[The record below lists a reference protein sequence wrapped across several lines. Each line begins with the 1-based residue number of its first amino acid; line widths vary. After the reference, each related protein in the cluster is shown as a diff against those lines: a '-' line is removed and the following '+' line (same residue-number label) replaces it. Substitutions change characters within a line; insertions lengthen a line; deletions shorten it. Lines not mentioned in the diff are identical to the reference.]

1 MMRPPSTPARTPR
14 RQSAIHTPG
23 PVTTMLHVG
32 QSVTFE
38 VGGEPMTGTL
48 RFVGPVDGKSGEWAG
63 VQLDD
68 HFAGRGKN
76 DGSVQGQQYFACPPQ
91 CGLFLPLAKVQPRKR
106 LEVEDLRP
114 PTQQTPRPR
123 PRPSLPTAVTP
134 TRLASSTAT
143 PTRLAGPRSSIGST
157 PSALSRSSRASL
169 GGTPAARRPPSR
181 QQAAPPPEVPP
192 IPSAYGLAR
201 SMTPSSATGRVTPAL
216 TRSETPRRRTSMA
229 PPPPVERPVTP
240 SLRSSSRQSFASSVS
255 RQSHRSSLAGGGG
268 EDASELRHLLDASE
282 RLGREMEDRL
292 VEKSRRI
299 KELEDAALERERRF
313 EDRVRQLESEAEASQ
328 RQADQTRLEAEQRQ
342 HEASR
347 SADSR
352 QANERKHLAKEAEI
366 ESLRERLARANDEH
380 ARVAG
385 DLQAEVDKLRKA
397 GQALCE
403 TYEDKIA
410 EIELARLEAL
420 DLVDELRRDR
430 PPPLLEPAAEPKA
443 AAAAVGG
450 GAAAIDAENARAEVE
465 HLRAKVATLE
475 EQLED
480 VRAQLE
486 QEIADARVRRH
497 KAIEAE
503 TSLKDQ
509 IRAAQAETDSTKR
522 ERDRLASRVR
532 ELEAALSESQATLE
546 AERSELETL
555 REDSRG
561 GEALTAVKADLDRS
575 ERETAQLT
583 DLVARLREDLRQAD
597 RSSSSDAEVARLRRQ
612 LEETQRTSQVEIKA
626 LKAEVRRVT
635 IRIRRR
641 FGKQLTFDPREQIT
655 ELESLVENKIYQEDE
670 LVSELE
676 TLRSG
681 KPNSQEWCDD
691 CEAFGHSLDNCPLAS
706 EVF

>member
-1 MMRPPSTPARTPR
+1 
-14 RQSAIHTPG
+14 
-23 PVTTMLHVG
+23 
-32 QSVTFE
+32 
-38 VGGEPMTGTL
+38 
-48 RFVGPVDGKSGEWAG
+48 
-63 VQLDD
+63 
-68 HFAGRGKN
+68 
-76 DGSVQGQQYFACPPQ
+76 
-91 CGLFLPLAKVQPRKR
+91 
-106 LEVEDLRP
+106 
-114 PTQQTPRPR
+114 
-123 PRPSLPTAVTP
+123 
-134 TRLASSTAT
+134 
-143 PTRLAGPRSSIGST
+143 
-157 PSALSRSSRASL
+157 
-169 GGTPAARRPPSR
+169 
-181 QQAAPPPEVPP
+181 
-192 IPSAYGLAR
+192 
-201 SMTPSSATGRVTPAL
+201 
-216 TRSETPRRRTSMA
+216 MA

-328 RQADQTRLEAEQRQ
+328 RQADQNRLEAEQRQ

-366 ESLRERLARANDEH
+366 ESLRERLARANDDH

-509 IRAAQAETDSTKR
+509 IRAVQAETGECARLCGVVSSTLTGALVLAC
-522 ERDRLASRVR
+522 RLD
-532 ELEAALSESQATLE
+532 
-546 AERSELETL
+546 ET
-555 REDSRG
+555 RTRP
-561 GEALTAVKADLDRS
+561 AR
-575 ERETAQLT
+575 
-583 DLVARLREDLRQAD
+583 VARSRTRSRTVGIASDARSRAVRTRNPPRGLSRWRGVDGGQSRFGPIGTRSGATD
-597 RSSSSDAEVARLRRQ
+597 GPRRPVTRGPPSSRPIFIVSRCRSSVWIA
-612 LEETQRTSQVEIKA
+612 
-626 LKAEVRRVT
+626 
-635 IRIRRR
+635 
-641 FGKQLTFDPREQIT
+641 G
-655 ELESLVENKIYQEDE
+655 
-670 LVSELE
+670 
-676 TLRSG
+676 
-681 KPNSQEWCDD
+681 
-691 CEAFGHSLDNCPLAS
+691 
-706 EVF
+706 

>member
-1 MMRPPSTPARTPR
+1 
-14 RQSAIHTPG
+14 
-23 PVTTMLHVG
+23 
-32 QSVTFE
+32 
-38 VGGEPMTGTL
+38 
-48 RFVGPVDGKSGEWAG
+48 
-63 VQLDD
+63 
-68 HFAGRGKN
+68 
-76 DGSVQGQQYFACPPQ
+76 
-91 CGLFLPLAKVQPRKR
+91 
-106 LEVEDLRP
+106 
-114 PTQQTPRPR
+114 
-123 PRPSLPTAVTP
+123 
-134 TRLASSTAT
+134 
-143 PTRLAGPRSSIGST
+143 
-157 PSALSRSSRASL
+157 
-169 GGTPAARRPPSR
+169 
-181 QQAAPPPEVPP
+181 
-192 IPSAYGLAR
+192 
-201 SMTPSSATGRVTPAL
+201 
-216 TRSETPRRRTSMA
+216 
-229 PPPPVERPVTP
+229 
-240 SLRSSSRQSFASSVS
+240 
-255 RQSHRSSLAGGGG
+255 
-268 EDASELRHLLDASE
+268 
-282 RLGREMEDRL
+282 MEDRL

-509 IRAAQAETDSTKR
+509 IRAARAETGVCWRTVWSEILRTDPRPRSRVQTR
-522 ERDRLASRVR
+522 RNANETASRR
-532 ELEAALSESQATLE
+532 ASANSKPPCRNRKR
-546 AERSELETL
+546 RSKP
-555 REDSRG
+555 SG
-561 GEALTAVKADLDRS
+561 PNSKPS
-575 ERETAQLT
+575 ERTLA
-583 DLVARLREDLRQAD
+583 VARR
-597 RSSSSDAEVARLRRQ
+597 
-612 LEETQRTSQVEIKA
+612 
-626 LKAEVRRVT
+626 
-635 IRIRRR
+635 
-641 FGKQLTFDPREQIT
+641 
-655 ELESLVENKIYQEDE
+655 
-670 LVSELE
+670 
-676 TLRSG
+676 
-681 KPNSQEWCDD
+681 
-691 CEAFGHSLDNCPLAS
+691 
-706 EVF
+706 